1 MIICQYAKM
10 LWRIEIEVCLYRSI
24 AVGHGLFH
32 EIWTVLK
39 RLNEGYPS
47 NHEVLDYGKKEEDE
61 EPFRVQIRLLL
72 YQNKHFSYLNASSCP
87 EPLWFWVICT
97 DSSTLRAFLL
107 PIFTSQIRCKMGK
120 MTDKRDPIVFGG
132 ALYTIFFNNL
142 DLEFECRRYGTD
154 ATAKPLSSFNIT
166 TDRFRM

>member
-1 MIICQYAKM
+1 MEDRDRGVSLPFNCSWSWPLSWNMDSFKKTERR
-10 LWRIEIEVCLYRSI
+10 LSI
-24 AVGHGLFH
+24 KSWGVGL
-32 EIWTVLK
+32 
-39 RLNEGYPS
+39 R
-47 NHEVLDYGKKEEDE
+47 KKEEEDE

-87 EPLWFWVICT
+87 EPLWFWVIYT